1 MPSSESLS
9 LRDAAAAVG
18 LSMGTVRTHIKA
30 GRLKASKEHGKFGEE
45 FRIRP
50 AVLAAFAA
58 ERLGMEVDVD
68 ALRARQGSAQE
79 STASP
84 AEVSPDVTDLYERLL
99 KATEEATRY
108 RTIAESSESSMVESQ
123 RAFDAMLA
131 ELRNERDTAQAKA
144 DEAAAEVTRLKSRGF
159 WGRVFGGAW

>member
-1 MPSSESLS
+1 MPSTDSLS
-9 LRDAAAAVG
+9 LRDAANALG
-18 LSMGTVRTHIKA
+18 LSMGTVRGYVKRGA
-30 GRLKASKEHGKFGEE
+30 LKATKQQGKFGEE

-50 AVLAAFAA
+50 AVLGAFAA
-58 ERLGMEVDVD
+58 EHLHVEIDVD

-84 AEVSPDVTDLYERLL
+84 AEVSPDVIELYERLL

-108 RTIAESSESSMVESQ
+108 RAIAESSESSKVESQ

-131 ELRNERDTAQAKA
+131 EARNDLDAAQTKA
-144 DEAAAEVTRLKSRGF
+144 DQAAAELAKLKSRGF
-159 WGRVFGGAW
+159 WGRVFRQ